1 MFAVS
6 SREGASVLIGL
17 WGGGK
22 MAIVY
27 TIGVSA
33 VSASAACLS
42 ALCSSFDMDW
52 SLAFARASALEFSM
66 ENMSLLEV

>member
-1 MFAVS
+1 MFTVDI
-6 SREGASVLIGL
+6 REGVSVLIELGRQGL
-17 WGGGK
+17 
-22 MAIVY
+22 AQVY

-33 VSASAACLS
+33 ALASVGLLS

-66 ENMSLLEV
+66 ENMSLLDV